1 MAIDYRLPTGFREV
15 KTPSV
20 RDKEGVTSGIRRN
33 IMKFRLIILAAFIL
47 IFCMPRPSESGSLAN
62 LFKEV
67 NGSVTVV
74 MALHKVSSV
83 PAGLQQTMGLNVG
96 AGVLVSESG
105 KVITSAHLVHTA
117 DQIKVKLPSGEIV
130 GARVVASEPFADV
143 SLLQLESVPKELVV
157 AKLGDSEK
165 VQVGDEVFVVG
176 TPYGLGHTLSA
187 GHISARHKL
196 DRVSAGFEVGELFQT
211 DAAINQGNSGGP
223 MFNMAGEVIGI
234 ASSILTKSGG
244 FEGLGFAVTS
254 NTAKRLLLEQPSFW
268 FGLDGI
274 VLKDELAAA
283 FNLPQPMGFLVQQ
296 VAENSPAERLGIK
309 PGEIKSQ
316 IGLNEV
322 LLGGDVILEV
332 VGFQVTEGCYD
343 KIQNRLSRM
352 KPGETITVK
361 VLRAGRILQLYTT
374 RGR

>member
-1 MAIDYRLPTGFREV
+1 
-15 KTPSV
+15 
-20 RDKEGVTSGIRRN
+20 
-33 IMKFRLIILAAFIL
+33 MKFRFIIPAAFIL
-47 IFCMPRPSESGSLAN
+47 IFCISRPSESRSMAD

-67 NGSVTVV
+67 DGSVTVV
-74 MALHKVSSV
+74 VALHEVSSV
-83 PAGLQQTMGLNVG
+83 PTGIQQTMGLNVG
-96 AGVLVSESG
+96 SGVLVSKSG

-117 DQIKVKLPSGEIV
+117 DQIKVKLSSGEIV
-130 GARVVASEPFADV
+130 GARVVASDPFADV
-143 SLLQLESVPKELVV
+143 SLLQLESVPKEVVV

-165 VQVGDEVFVVG
+165 VEVGDEVFIVG
-176 TPYGLGHTLSA
+176 TPYGLSHTLTA

-196 DRVSAGFEVGELFQT
+196 DRISAGFEVGELFQT

-244 FEGLGFAVTS
+244 FEGLGFVVTS
-254 NTAKRLLLEQPSFW
+254 NTARRLLLEQPSFW

-332 VGFQVTEGCYD
+332 VGFQVSEGCYE
-343 KIQNRLSRM
+343 KIQNRLSQM

-361 VLRAGRILQLYTT
+361 VLRAGRILQLYAA
-374 RGR
+374 RGL

>member
-1 MAIDYRLPTGFREV
+1 
-15 KTPSV
+15 
-20 RDKEGVTSGIRRN
+20 
-33 IMKFRLIILAAFIL
+33 MKFRFIIPAAFIL
-47 IFCMPRPSESGSLAN
+47 IFCISRPSESRSMAD

-67 NGSVTVV
+67 DGSVTVV
-74 MALHKVSSV
+74 VALHEVSSV
-83 PAGLQQTMGLNVG
+83 PTGIQQTMGLNVG
-96 AGVLVSESG
+96 SGVLVSKSG

-117 DQIKVKLPSGEIV
+117 DQIKVKLSSGEIV
-130 GARVVASEPFADV
+130 GARVVASDPFADV
-143 SLLQLESVPKELVV
+143 SLLQLESVPKEVVV

-165 VQVGDEVFVVG
+165 VEVGDEVFIVG
-176 TPYGLGHTLSA
+176 TPYGLSHTLTA

-196 DRVSAGFEVGELFQT
+196 DRISAGFEVGELFQT

-332 VGFQVTEGCYD
+332 VGFQVSEGCYE
-343 KIQNRLSRM
+343 KIQNRLSQM

-361 VLRAGRILQLYTT
+361 VLRAGRILQLYAA
-374 RGR
+374 RGL